1 MPDFT
6 KVGDYVYF
14 HGWYKNNY
22 LINFAKPTH
31 DIRDIIYALG
41 DVIVEDSD
49 GYEDEYDE
57 MHIFFRPYYFEYNP
71 VEDYWV
77 IVNDDGDIT
86 TLKIQTYMGM
96 WEQNTSV
103 DTTGMSQDLSK
114 ILDDWEKHDP
124 VPGGSGNN
132 WIFNPQSTQ
141 RWEDIVLERDEQCRS
156 FWGDGKIAEMMISN
170 LNNITPFN
178 PETINYKSIRYK

>member
-1 MPDFT
+1 MSDFT
-6 KVGDYVYF
+6 KIGDYVYF

-22 LINFAKPTH
+22 ANKSDH
-31 DIRDIIYALG
+31 DIGDIIYALG
-41 DVIVEDSD
+41 DVITQHSD

-57 MHIFFRPYYFEYNP
+57 MHIFFRPYYFDESVVGNEWLI
-71 VEDYWV
+71 EDS
-77 IVNDDGDIT
+77 DGNIT
-86 TLKIQTYMGM
+86 ILKIQTYKGM
-96 WEQNTSV
+96 WKQNTPV
-103 DTTGMSQDLSK
+103 DTTGMNQDLSK
-114 ILDDWEKHDP
+114 ILDDWEKHDS

-141 RWEDIVLERDEQCRS
+141 RWKDIVLERDEQCRS

-170 LNNITPFN
+170 LNNITPSN